1 MVFILCPKQGKFIS
15 LFWHKSVLNGVYNFM
30 LVCPNVNIACMI
42 DLTCLM
48 KYVYTISTKAMTTCI
63 M

>member
-1 MVFILCPKQGKFIS
+1 MVFTLCPKQGTFYII
-15 LFWHKSVLNGVYNFM
+15 WHKSVLNGVYNFM